1 MLNIYCA
8 GESVDKEKFIF
19 EEIKKEEGNTILI
32 VPDQFSAQSE
42 RNAFFYLGI
51 KASMDLRILDFD
63 RLGYKAVRE
72 LGVQVPELIDKY
84 GRHMLLM

>member
-42 RNAFFYLGI
+42 RNAFFL
-51 KASMDLRILDFD
+51 SWN
-63 RLGYKAVRE
+63 
-72 LGVQVPELIDKY
+72 
-84 GRHMLLM
+84 